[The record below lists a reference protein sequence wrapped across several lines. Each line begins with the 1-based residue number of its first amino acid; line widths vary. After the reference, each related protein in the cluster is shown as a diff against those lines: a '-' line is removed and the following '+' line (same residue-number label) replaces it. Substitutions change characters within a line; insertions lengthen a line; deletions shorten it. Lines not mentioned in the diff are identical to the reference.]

1 MDGPAEKRERE
12 REREQSKLVGRNA
25 VGACFSVASF
35 RFIDDV
41 DFVVDSLDPFFFVSF

>member
-1 MDGPAEKRERE
+1 M
-12 REREQSKLVGRNA
+12 VGRNA

-41 DFVVDSLDPFFFVSF
+41 DDVVVVDSLDPFFFVSF